1 MSQVRSKLQKSIL
14 KLQKKNDNN
23 NNNNNNNLE
32 KLKND
37 MSSNIACDSNIIDN
51 TNQEIESNNKEN

>member
-23 NNNNNNNLE
+23 NNNSNLE